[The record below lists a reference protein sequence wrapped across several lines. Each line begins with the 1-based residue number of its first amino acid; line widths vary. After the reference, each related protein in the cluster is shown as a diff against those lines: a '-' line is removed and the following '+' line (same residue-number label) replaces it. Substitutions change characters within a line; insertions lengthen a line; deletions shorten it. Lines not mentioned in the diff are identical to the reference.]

1 MEQIELLWAT
11 DESFR
16 STLEVFHSHLDGVVY
31 VTICLFALAIMIHIV
46 ELITHEI
53 QYASNDLLVALALL
67 VMVNLQFLPIHVHII
82 DLYLWLH

>member
-1 MEQIELLWAT
+1 MEQIELFWAT

-46 ELITHEI
+46 ELITHEV
-53 QYASNDLLVALALL
+53 QYGSNDLFSASALL
-67 VMVNLQFLPIHVHII
+67 VIVNLLFLPIYAYII
-82 DLYLWLH
+82 DPYL